1 MEKAR
6 AGGAPAGASWAMCTH
21 TAEETQGVGE
31 ALGVAL
37 RRMGDPAGLHA
48 PAVLALAG
56 PLGSG
61 KTCLVQGLARGLG
74 LSGAVRS
81 PTFTLIHEHRGPVPL
96 FHVDLYRLE
105 AAELESLGLEE
116 VIDSPGVTAI
126 EWPERAP
133 GVLPREHLMIEFRFG
148 PTASE
153 RCLRLIPRGG
163 RYERLVAALRGC
175 GSSR

>member
-6 AGGAPAGASWAMCTH
+6 AGDAPADASWAMCTH
-21 TAEETQGVGE
+21 AAVETQRVGE

-37 RRMGDPAGLHA
+37 RGDWAGLHA
-48 PAVLALAG
+48 AAVLALAG

-96 FHVDLYRLE
+96 SHVDLYRLE
-105 AAELESLGLEE
+105 ASELEGLGLEE
-116 VIDSPGVTAI
+116 IIDRPGVVAI
-126 EWPERAP
+126 EWAERAA
-133 GVLPREHLMIEFRFG
+133 GVLPPEHLLIEFAFG
-148 PTASE
+148 QGESD
-153 RCLRLIPRGG
+153 RCLRLIPWGP
-163 RYERLVAALRGC
+163 RYERCVAVLRAC
-175 GSSR
+175 VSWR